1 MRIVFDDGS
10 AVMVVN
16 ADGTGLR
23 TVVDANPGFGFR
35 DGFYAE
41 VSPDGSTI
49 AYTSCQYT
57 SEISEYRKRESVTER
72 DYYHYEI
79 GTMAIDGTQ
88 VARITENENLD
99 HYPAWSP
106 DGKTMVSIR
115 GEDPYEH
122 ATKVFQTMLRD
133 GSDKRDV
140 VVNWLAAKGVPNEI
154 TYTSIPLFVPRWSPD
169 GRHLAVVVKEV
180 GETSWD
186 AQFAIYT
193 IGDNGAQPRRISET
207 ASQPSWSPDGS
218 RIALARVE
226 GDEIV
231 LITLASDG
239 SDSTQVTRITKRG
252 KYIEDNAS
260 RYDSWIDVLSWS
272 PDGAHIMFGCEVGLC
287 IVNVESGVVS
297 ESFVE
302 DVPPNPKYPSY
313 YTGQWAHPEAAW
325 SPDGSRIAV
334 RAPNFPSAEPGGY
347 SVVYTMDPDGT
358 NVEVLVRSGIA
369 KSPQPSAIREY
380 ESGEVACSNGNVIPE
395 PESALGLVADCVTLM
410 LVRNTLAREV
420 PLNWSPD
427 VPIGEW
433 EGITIG
439 GEPSRVIGLELLWGV
454 GVGWIH
460 PITRW
465 KIIQGDY
472 KVELAT
478 GLPKE
483 LANLTKLQTL
493 SLAVNVVEGIT
504 SPEFADYGDW
514 ELPLELANLKDL
526 RHLYI
531 KWQHF
536 WGCLPEQFSD
546 VWVDAT
552 VLDRCEGQ
560 SP

>member
-10 AVMVVN
+10 SVLAVN

-57 SEISEYRKRESVTER
+57 SEISEYRKREGVTER

-79 GTMAIDGTQ
+79 GTVAIDGTQ
-88 VARITENENLD
+88 VTRITENENID
-99 HYPAWSP
+99 HYPTWSP
-106 DGKTMVSIR
+106 DGKRMVSIR

-122 ATKVFQTMLRD
+122 ATKVSQTMLRD

-140 VVNWLAAKGVPNEI
+140 VVNWLTAKGVPDEI
-154 TYTSIPLFVPRWSPD
+154 TYTRIPLFVPRWSPD

-180 GETSWD
+180 GETSWA

-193 IGDNGAQPRRISET
+193 IGVDGSQPRRISET

-226 GDEIV
+226 RDEIV

-239 SDSTQVTRITKRG
+239 SDSTQVTKITKMG

-272 PDGAHIMFGCEVGLC
+272 PDGAHIMFGCDVGLC

-297 ESFVE
+297 ESSVE
-302 DVPPNPKYPSY
+302 DVPPNPKYPYY
-313 YTGQWAHPEAAW
+313 YTGQWAHLEAAW

-369 KSPQPSAIREY
+369 KSPQDSILGEY
-380 ESGEVACSNGNVIPE
+380 ESEMAACSNGNVIPE
-395 PESALGLVADCVTLM
+395 PESNPGLVADCVTLM

-420 PLNWSPD
+420 PLNWGPD
-427 VPIGEW
+427 VPIDQW

-439 GEPSRVIGLELLWGV
+439 GEPPRVIGLELLWGV
-454 GVGWIH
+454 GIGWIH
-460 PITRW
+460 PIPRW
-465 KIIQGDY
+465 QIIQGDY
-472 KVELAT
+472 KVESRT

-493 SLAVNVVEGIT
+493 SLAVNRVAGGNHTELFDPEDSVV
-504 SPEFADYGDW
+504 
-514 ELPLELANLKDL
+514 PLELASLKDL

-531 KWQHF
+531 KWPAF
-536 WGCLPEQFSD
+536 LGCIPDQFSD

-552 VLDRCEGQ
+552 ALNRCEDK
-560 SP
+560 SS